1 MVIKTQ
7 APEITLSI
15 TDTQLEQLALRLA
28 EVLSKRLAIPGDNG
42 MGVSRQSQPFS
53 VEMDERIVDVGV
65 STKGLEKPEKIELA
79 QEVSTVDNIS
89 GGVNKLKNLKGK

>member
-1 MVIKTQ
+1 MV
-7 APEITLSI
+7 
-15 TDTQLEQLALRLA
+15 
-28 EVLSKRLAIPGDNG
+28 
-42 MGVSRQSQPFS
+42 VSRQSQPFS